1 MLPFGHTIFDAA
13 YDGLA
18 LGQKGGNYWIST
30 ENYYLESRLNES
42 NRLFRIDNLDTPLT
56 DKPEILLGLEN
67 RLKAYVQWFNNGLA
81 KDDLYR

>member
-1 MLPFGHTIFDAA
+1 L
-13 YDGLA
+13 
-18 LGQKGGNYWIST
+18 S
-30 ENYYLESRLNES
+30 ES

-56 DKPEILLGLEN
+56 DKPEILSGLEN